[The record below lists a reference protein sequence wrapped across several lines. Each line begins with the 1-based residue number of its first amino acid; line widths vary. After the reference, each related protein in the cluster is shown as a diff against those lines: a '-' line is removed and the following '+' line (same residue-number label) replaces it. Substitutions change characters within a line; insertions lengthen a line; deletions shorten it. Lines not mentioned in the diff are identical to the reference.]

1 MISTKPRIRY
11 IQDQYTAFH
20 DAEMKN
26 YSEQIN
32 VRPYD
37 CSSFFKIRTLC
48 NKYQTLCI
56 ISAMKYQFDL

>member
-1 MISTKPRIRY
+1 MISTKPRITY

-32 VRPYD
+32 DLTIAVLFLKYV
-37 CSSFFKIRTLC
+37 LC
-48 NKYQTLCI
+48 VTNIKHFVLFPQ
-56 ISAMKYQFDL
+56 